1 MTRVLGRADPMG
13 RRCGFRGA
21 PEVSLIK
28 KGPHPQK
35 PRTSTSHTCS
45 FLINTSFTHSTA
57 RKAEVAL
64 ASHSH
69 CN

>member
-1 MTRVLGRADPMG
+1 MG
-13 RRCGFRGA
+13 RRYGFGGA
-21 PEVSLIK
+21 PEISLIK
-28 KGPHPQK
+28 KVPHPQK

-45 FLINTSFTHSTA
+45 FLNTSFTHSSA
-57 RKAEVAL
+57 WKAEVAL